1 MKNFLAFLILILP
14 HSHLNAQNFVHGTVK
29 DNTNQVLPGAVI
41 RLEGTTFVTVSGSS
55 GEFRLNIPG
64 GKYILHCTYLG
75 YNELIRQIS
84 VPADS
89 VLGIVMQVNPVM
101 TEEITVAATRTGAN
115 TMSSSVLDKQEI
127 ERLNTGRDVPYLLQL
142 LPSVVVTSDAGN
154 GVGYTGIR
162 IRGTDQSR
170 INVTING
177 IPLNDAESQQVYWV
191 DLPDFASS
199 TENIQVQRGVGSSTN
214 GASAFGGSINL
225 LSNKLTTEP
234 FAQITSGYGSFSTFR
249 NTVSFGTGQ
258 LKNNF
263 SLEGRLSKLNSDGYV
278 DRAHSDLKSF
288 YLSGGYSDKKTLVRL
303 NVFSGKEITYQ
314 SWYGVPEARF
324 KNDIQGV
331 RDYIDRNYLEED
343 DAANLLNSGRTY
355 NYYTYDNQVDD
366 YGQDH
371 YQLHL
376 GHALSDNISMNFALH
391 YTRGKGFYEEYE
403 KDETLS
409 DYGMNDIV
417 LSIDTITESDLIQ
430 RKWLG
435 NHFYGAVFGITSV
448 INSSLELTAG
458 GGWNRYEGKHFG
470 EVIWARFASDSEIR
484 HRYYDND
491 AEKTDANAYIKAN
504 YKFNNALSIFADAQI
519 RNVSYSFTGYDENGN
534 SGPDQVKLNFF
545 NPKAGILYDIQNGMQ
560 AYLSVAVA
568 QKEPNRDDYTESSSL
583 SRPHHEYL
591 TDFEGGF
598 RIRQNRLKAGINA
611 YYMLYKDQLVLT
623 GQVNDVGNYTRV
635 NIDDS
640 YRAGIEIEA
649 GYALSGKLAV
659 DMNLTLSQN
668 RINNF
673 RDFTDTYDVDYN
685 YSGQDTANYKNTPI
699 AFSPEL
705 TSMGRLTYQFNKK
718 INIQFI
724 GKHVGEQ
731 YLDNTGSKT
740 RMLDDYTVLDVNMEF
755 KTTFKNLKELR
766 LNLLLCNITGTDYAA
781 NGYTWGYNVAGERI
795 TENFYYPQA
804 LFNYMAGI
812 TLRF

>member
-1 MKNFLAFLILILP
+1 MKNFLSFLVLFL
-14 HSHLNAQNFVHGTVK
+14 SLTELNAQNHLRGTVK
-29 DNTNQVLPGAVI
+29 DNSGQLLPGAVI
-41 RLEGTTFVTVSGSS
+41 RLEGTTFVTVTGSR
-55 GEFRLNIPG
+55 GEFRLNIPNG
-64 GKYILHCTYLG
+64 EYTLHCTYLG
-75 YNELIRQIS
+75 YNELIRTVS
-84 VPADS
+84 VPSDS
-89 VLGIVMQVNPVM
+89 VLEILMQVNPVM

-234 FAQITSGYGSFSTFR
+234 FAQITSGYGSFNTLR

-263 SLEGRLSKLNSDGYV
+263 SLEGRLSKLHSDGYV
-278 DRAHSDLKSF
+278 DRASSDLKSF
-288 YLSGGYSDKKTLVRL
+288 YLSGGYSDNKTLVRL

-331 RDYIDRNYLEED
+331 RDYIDRNYPDEE

-376 GHALSDNISMNFALH
+376 GHAISRNTSMNFALH
-391 YTRGKGFYEEYE
+391 YTRGKGYYEEYE
-403 KDETLS
+403 KDETLA
-409 DYGMNDIV
+409 DYGINDIV
-417 LSIDTITESDLIQ
+417 LSNDTISASDLIQ
-430 RKWLG
+430 RKWLD

-470 EVIWARFASDSEIR
+470 EVIWARYASDSEIR

-491 AEKTDANAYIKAN
+491 AEKTDANGYIKAT
-504 YKFNNALSIFADAQI
+504 YKIKNAVSVFADAQF
-519 RNVSYSFTGYDENGN
+519 RNVIYSFNGFDENGN
-534 SGPDQVKLNFF
+534 SGPDKVNLNFF

-560 AYLSVAVA
+560 VYLSVAVA
-568 QKEPNRDDYTESSSL
+568 QKEPNRDDYTESSIL
-583 SRPHHEYL
+583 SRPKPEQL
-591 TDFEGGF
+591 TDFEGGL
-598 RIRQNRLKAGINA
+598 RVRQNRLKAGINA

-649 GYALSGKLAV
+649 GYAFSGKIAL
-659 DMNLTLSQN
+659 DMNATLSQN
-668 RINNF
+668 RIASF
-673 RDFTDTYDVDYN
+673 RDFTNSYDTDFN
-685 YSGQDTANYKNTPI
+685 PIGQDTALYKDTPI

-705 TSMGRLTYQFNKK
+705 TGMGRLTYQLSKK
-718 INIQFI
+718 INIQII
-724 GKHVGEQ
+724 GKYVGEQ
-731 YLDNTGSKT
+731 FLDNTGNKS
-740 RMLDDYTVLDVNMEF
+740 RMLDDYSVLDINMEF

-766 LNLLLCNITGTDYAA
+766 INLLLNNVTETDYAA
-781 NGYTWGYNVAGERI
+781 NGYTWGYNVVGERI

-804 LFNYMAGI
+804 LFNYMAGV